1 MIISGVLLAAGESR
15 RMGKN
20 KLLLPYGDHTVI
32 EESASQLGRSEI
44 DEFIVITGFQG
55 GEVGEK
61 IERGYGGIK
70 KIIYNENYRSGR
82 SSSIKRAI
90 GSLDEKSDA
99 ALFMVADKPSVK
111 ADLIDRAIASFR
123 QKSPSILYVRTPIG
137 RGHPV
142 ILSKKTFGDLLE
154 LEGEPAGDTI
164 FEKYRDDAV
173 VIEDDK
179 EQLDIDTP
187 DDYRRVLELAEK

>member
-111 ADLIDRAIASFR
+111 ADLIDRAIASFSR
-123 QKSPSILYVRTPIG
+123 LLY
-137 RGHPV
+137 
-142 ILSKKTFGDLLE
+142 
-154 LEGEPAGDTI
+154 
-164 FEKYRDDAV
+164 YM
-173 VIEDDK
+173 
-179 EQLDIDTP
+179 
-187 DDYRRVLELAEK
+187 